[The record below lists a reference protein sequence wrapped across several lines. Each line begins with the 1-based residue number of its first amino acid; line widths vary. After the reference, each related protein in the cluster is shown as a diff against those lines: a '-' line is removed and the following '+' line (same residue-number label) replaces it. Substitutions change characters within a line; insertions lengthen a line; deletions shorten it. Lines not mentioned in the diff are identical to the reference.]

1 MVGKGAVLPHD
12 SMWATVLPHD
22 RRLLLGGGE
31 DGKKRGFLGGKWG
44 CGGGGVGEK
53 GVEMWSL
60 CGIIGGGGGLP
71 KG

>member
-1 MVGKGAVLPHD
+1 MGSVSPRLYEKGAK
-12 SMWATVLPHD
+12 S
-22 RRLLLGGGE
+22 
-31 DGKKRGFLGGKWG
+31 GGKWG